1 LDFLNIY
8 GYWTFKTFMDI
19 GPDQILMDIGHEK
32 ILMNIG
38 PDKILIALEMASQ
51 L

>member
-1 LDFLNIY
+1 
-8 GYWTFKTFMDI
+8 MDI

-38 PDKILIALEMASQ
+38 PDKILIALEMAYI
-51 L
+51 LKHNIFFFYHDVL